1 MRQLSQSNLEFS
13 KVNPRFYVKISKIL
27 AYNFHERL
35 SLWHLKET
43 FPASW
48 IDFYPL
54 IRKMKEHQG
63 LFIILMSIYIWSESM
78 TELIVKIV
86 NHCRKNAPLQMHYR
100 DITMYLL
107 ITEMHLQLLTN
118 TWYPLH
124 AYNSDF
130 YYFLKEIFRIFSNS
144 LTFWSIRLP

>member
-1 MRQLSQSNLEFS
+1 
-13 KVNPRFYVKISKIL
+13 
-27 AYNFHERL
+27 
-35 SLWHLKET
+35 
-43 FPASW
+43 
-48 IDFYPL
+48 
-54 IRKMKEHQG
+54 
-63 LFIILMSIYIWSESM
+63 
-78 TELIVKIV
+78 
-86 NHCRKNAPLQMHYR
+86 MHYR

-130 YYFLKEIFRIFSNS
+130 YYFLKEIFHIFSNS